1 MNSAN
6 PTVVEPAQTN
16 PIRAESVPPNVVCTN
31 QAPFLPRAQSEQ
43 PNFASFSQQTPSSG
57 SPFRQYSNTCQTSPL
72 YRSAPASRILRHNS
86 ILNGRSVNPV
96 YYETDHHQYPNN
108 YLNTRD
114 LSSSDTS
121 STLLNNDP
129 PPIYMHHNNNTSA
142 SNNANINNL
151 HQNLPNNIASGV
163 INSTSSPLSNI
174 NGSNSTNNSR
184 VYSPTVSHTPALNNQ
199 VAPGNRA
206 NNYWDNF
213 RR

>member
-1 MNSAN
+1 MNTAN
-6 PTVVEPAQTN
+6 SNVVDTAQPN

-43 PNFASFSQQTPSSG
+43 PNFPTFNQQATSSASPY
-57 SPFRQYSNTCQTSPL
+57 RQYSNTCQTSPL
-72 YRSAPASRILRHNS
+72 YRGGAPASRILRHNS
-86 ILNGRSVNPV
+86 ILNGRGVNPV
-96 YYETDHHQYPNN
+96 YYETEHHQYPNN
-108 YLNTRD
+108 YLNTQNLSTSD
-114 LSSSDTS
+114 SSSS
-121 STLLNNDP
+121 LLNNEP
-129 PPIYMHHNNNTSA
+129 PPIFMHHNNNTSA

-151 HQNLPNNIASGV
+151 HQQNLPNNIAPP
-163 INSTSSPLSNI
+163 SSALSNI
-174 NGSNSTNNSR
+174 SGSNSANNLR